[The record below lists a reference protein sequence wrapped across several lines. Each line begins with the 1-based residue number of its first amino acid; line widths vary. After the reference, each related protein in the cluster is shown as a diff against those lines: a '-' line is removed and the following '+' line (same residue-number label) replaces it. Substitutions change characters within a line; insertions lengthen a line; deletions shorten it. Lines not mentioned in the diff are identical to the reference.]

1 MFCLTSSFCNNII
14 CRNRYL
20 QTASRLPDLWPYSV
34 PPSQAPGPV
43 AFWHK
48 KPITVAGQYRILTCF
63 PFRNSPHLQSLMKNI
78 LTYSS
83 ERNKYFQENQHLT
96 YFQESQHLMAIS
108 DALSC
113 GKWKPP
119 VVMQQNATTSGCLF
133 NQSKK
138 AYLSFSVTISP
149 SQFFCGD
156 QRSHH

>member
-63 PFRNSPHLQSLMKNI
+63 PFRNSPHLQSLMENI

-96 YFQESQHLMAIS
+96 S
-108 DALSC
+108 DCNHFPGFLRGSPHGYKC
-113 GKWKPP
+113 K
-119 VVMQQNATTSGCLF
+119 VTSYYQKSRECSGITC
-133 NQSKK
+133 NQS
-138 AYLSFSVTISP
+138 SSSP
-149 SQFFCGD
+149 SPNP
-156 QRSHH
+156 